1 MPHSEFMDWDVED
14 RAKALAYMFEN
25 AERCSMCGTSP
36 WEWEENK
43 FAYEPV
49 MRTCMGCYY
58 KEIAREGTDIGP
70 GVTVMLEK
78 PGTMQS
84 AKRQVAAMRLSRRDA
99 AEARRRASR

>member
-1 MPHSEFMDWDVED
+1 MEWEPDD
-14 RAKALAYMFEN
+14 RAKALAFIFEKS
-25 AERCSMCGTSP
+25 ERCQMCGTAD
-36 WEWEENK
+36 WEWEDNK

-58 KEIAREGTDIGP
+58 KEIAREGQDIGP

-78 PGTMQS
+78 PGTIAS

-99 AEARRRASR
+99 AEARRARQR